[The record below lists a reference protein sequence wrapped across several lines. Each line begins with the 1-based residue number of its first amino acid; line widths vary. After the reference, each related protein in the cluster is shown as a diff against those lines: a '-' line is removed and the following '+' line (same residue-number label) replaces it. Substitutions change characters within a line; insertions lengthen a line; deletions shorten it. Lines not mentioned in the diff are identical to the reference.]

1 MNASFLFM
9 ALTTLL
15 LLIISGIVLFVQRK
29 KYEGKLIDTG
39 ILYLKSL
46 RMLLTHV
53 QQHRGLT
60 NSYLHGNKSVEL
72 EIQHMENIAE
82 KEIAEVIVI
91 GDWINQNAKWDS
103 FLDHWSRL
111 SESYKSSNA
120 EYNLKQHNV
129 LIASLLYLIDDLA
142 YAHQLRKLG
151 LVDTTDTDWRYLLSV
166 AEYIG
171 QVRALGMGAVSRGTC
186 PRTLRIQLKHLCAK
200 IEVNINR
207 TWPEAT
213 LRDLRNFLAIVEHQV
228 VIENPTM
235 SPADYFMLAT
245 GCIDHILLEFDRQ
258 IEKIQFQRE

>member
-1 MNASFLFM
+1 M
-9 ALTTLL
+9 
-15 LLIISGIVLFVQRK
+15 LIIGGIVLFVQRK

-60 NSYLHGNKSVEL
+60 NSYLNGNTLVES
-72 EIQHMENIAE
+72 EIQHLEDVVK
-82 KEIAEVIVI
+82 KEIAAVTVID
-91 GDWINQNAKWDS
+91 DWINQNAKWDS

-111 SESYKSSNA
+111 SENYKISNA

-129 LIASLLYLIDDLA
+129 LITSLLYLIDDLA

-151 LVDTTDTDWRYLLSV
+151 LVDTTDTDWRYLLSI

-171 QVRALGMGAVSRGTC
+171 QVRALGMGAVSRGEC
-186 PRTLRIQLKHLCAK
+186 PRILRIQLNHLCAK

-207 TWPEAT
+207 SWPETT
-213 LRDLRNFLAIVEHQV
+213 LRDLRHFLSIVEHQV

-235 SPADYFMLAT
+235 SPTDYFALAT